1 MSGKRSGALV
11 RPVKQVAGRFAGGRA
26 GRRSRVVLNLATA
39 LVTIVFAYFALSGI
53 KLATVW
59 STLRS
64 IDDVW
69 LVPALGAFA
78 LGTVARG
85 LRWRSLFAPE
95 RRPPRGAVLN
105 AMTVG
110 YLYNNILPARAGE
123 AARVVVLARRSS
135 TPPVEIVTT
144 AVLERLYDIVGI
156 LAIFFVTEPWLPH
169 VNWVKAAAIFAIVVV
184 AVIAAAAFLLV
195 VYGQRSV
202 RFVLGPLRRFPR
214 LSSGR
219 FDRVVDELVHG
230 LSGLRRGAV
239 AIEALLWT
247 FAAWALSALCA
258 YFVIRAFHLQ
268 LPFACAVLVIV
279 AVGLSMILPSPPG
292 AIGVFEGA
300 ALIALNA
307 YGVDHSTA
315 LSYALVLHAV
325 NFVPFILVG
334 PLLLH
339 HNSRNR
345 VVRTGST
352 GASTVDTP
360 SRSAPWPPTD
370 EAVGQAPRGAPTS
383 DRNPPAKSAP
393 ADVSVRSRR

>member
-1 MSGKRSGALV
+1 MRPIKQAVGRIAQ
-11 RPVKQVAGRFAGGRA
+11 RPVGRLRLPLTLGTL
-26 GRRSRVVLNLATA
+26 VVTVL
-39 LVTIVFAYFALSGI
+39 FAYFALSGI
-53 KLATVW
+53 KPARVW
-59 STLRS
+59 TALRS

-69 LVPALGAFA
+69 LVPALAAFA
-78 LGTVARG
+78 LGTAARG

-95 RRPPRGAVLN
+95 RRPRRGAVLN
-105 AMTVG
+105 ATTVG

-135 TPPVEIVTT
+135 IPPVEIVTT

-156 LAIFFVTEPWLPH
+156 LAIFFVAEPWLPP
-169 VNWVKAAAIFAIVVV
+169 VSWVKAAAIFAVVVV
-184 AVIAAAAFLLV
+184 ALIVAAAFLLA
-195 VYGQRSV
+195 VYGQRPV
-202 RFVLGPLRRFPR
+202 RFVLGPLRRFPV

-230 LSGLRRGAV
+230 LSGLRQGRVAV
-239 AIEALLWT
+239 EALLWT
-247 FAAWALSALCA
+247 LAAWALSALCA

-268 LPFACAVLVIV
+268 LPFACGVLVIV

-300 ALIALNA
+300 ALIALKA

-315 LSYALVLHAV
+315 LSFALVLHAV

-339 HNSRNR
+339 HNSRTSG
-345 VVRTGST
+345 VKSGSAGSSIV
-352 GASTVDTP
+352 GAGSSRSTP
-360 SRSAPWPPTD
+360 SSSAEETS
-370 EAVGQAPRGAPTS
+370 GQAPHAPRPS
-383 DRNPPAKSAP
+383 DPNSPAQLSSTAE
-393 ADVSVRSRR
+393 VSMRSRR